1 MFETSNK
8 LKSELACRDVVASK
22 NSGAEADTAIIWQA
36 DIQAQAFMYILR
48 HSNHYT
54 QQNC

>member
-22 NSGAEADTAIIWQA
+22 NSGAEADTAII
-36 DIQAQAFMYILR
+36 
-48 HSNHYT
+48 
-54 QQNC
+54 